1 MTSRDPERLNSWPQC
16 A

>member
-1 MTSRDPERLNSWPQC
+1 MTARDPERLDSWPQC